1 MMMVEASKRIIAA
14 NSQGEVLGGGMKPP
28 IKRNLEIQ
36 INLQNVSIDDQTRY
50 DDLNNAKK
58 MKE

>member
-1 MMMVEASKRIIAA
+1 MMMVEASKRMIAA

-28 IKRNLEIQ
+28 IKKNLELQ
-36 INLQNVSIDDQTRY
+36 INLQNVPIDQTRY
-50 DDLNNAKK
+50 DDLSKAKK